1 MSGAIA
7 SAVSSHL
14 MPPWLP
20 ARDCQTFRDARVL
33 TDSQIAM
40 FSAWSAAGA
49 PQGTP
54 FDPATM
60 PAKVPPT
67 LQWTDQTVDIGA
79 DYAPTGA
86 QGPADDWRCFVLD
99 PMTTED
105 KIVVG
110 YDLEPTFRGQ
120 VHHAGFLQGPVAA
133 ARARDAAD
141 PGPGWS
147 CPGNVDT
154 PTSNLIGSWASGYG
168 AVSYPAGTG
177 MALGKGQGLIL
188 QIHYHV
194 HDLTKPPVLDRTRIS
209 LQYARSSTVEAS
221 FLSLGVSGINLP
233 PYSKGN
239 VLTQQITLPTDTVIR
254 GGVGHMHLF
263 GQKIHVEAAPPAA
276 GSSCLFDVPRW
287 DYRWE
292 ELVFMQ
298 PPPLLP
304 AGTTLTLTCT
314 WDNPTDTPVV
324 DGLTL
329 TGEMCDLGFITT
341 PP

>member
-1 MSGAIA
+1 MAA
-7 SAVSSHL
+7 AVSAHT

-20 ARDCQTFRDARVL
+20 GPSCQTFRDARVL
-33 TDSQIAM
+33 TDAQIAT
-40 FSAWSAAGA
+40 FNAWATAGA
-49 PQGTP
+49 PQGAP
-54 FDPATM
+54 ISPI
-60 PAKVPPT
+60 PAKAHPT
-67 LQWTDQTVDIGA
+67 LAWVDQTVDIGA
-79 DYAPTGA
+79 DYVPQGA
-86 QGPADDWRCFVLD
+86 QGPADDWRCFLLD

-105 KIVVG
+105 KMVIG
-110 YDLEPTFRGQ
+110 YDLSPTFRGQ
-120 VHHAGFLQGPVAA
+120 VHHAGFLQGPVDA

-177 MALGKGQGLIL
+177 MPLGKGQGLIL
-188 QIHYHV
+188 QMHYHV
-194 HDLTKPPVLDRTRIS
+194 HDLTKPPVPDRTRIS
-209 LQYARSSTVEAS
+209 LQYARAATAEAS

-233 PYSKGN
+233 PYSKGD
-239 VLTQQITLPTDTVIR
+239 VLTQEVTLPSDTLIR
-254 GGVGHMHLF
+254 GAVGHMHLF
-263 GQKIHVEAAPPAA
+263 GQKIHVEATAPA

-292 ELVFMQ
+292 EMVFMD

-304 AGTTLTLTCT
+304 AGTKLKLTCT